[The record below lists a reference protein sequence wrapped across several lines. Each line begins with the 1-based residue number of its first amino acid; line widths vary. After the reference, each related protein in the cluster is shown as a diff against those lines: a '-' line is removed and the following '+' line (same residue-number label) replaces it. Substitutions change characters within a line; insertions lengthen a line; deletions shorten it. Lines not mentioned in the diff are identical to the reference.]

1 MQHVLNGTARAEK
14 HVERMVLVDPEVLRA
29 FAAQVDAAAA
39 TISGIDVRTTATNA
53 ADGLPG
59 SETQWSARQ
68 VGEHLGLAANDIIQ
82 DIAAMGRAVRGA
94 GDRYEVSDGDL
105 AGSFAQLF

>member
-1 MQHVLNGTARAEK
+1 M
-14 HVERMVLVDPEVLRA
+14 LVDPEVLRA

-39 TISGIDVRTTATNA
+39 AIRGIDVGTTAAAA

-59 SETQWSARQ
+59 SESQWSARQ
-68 VGEHLGLAANDIIQ
+68 VGTHLGLAADDLVG

-94 GDRYEVSDGDL
+94 GDRYEVTDEDL
-105 AGSFAQLF
+105 AGDFGQLF